1 LLFTKAKIFGAFRV
15 VTNFALTFAIMSILG
30 GVTPLYNTGLS
41 YGGPI
46 SMIYGWII
54 ASVFNLFV
62 ALSMAEICSVYP
74 TSGALYFWSYKLA
87 GKEWGPFAA
96 WVTGW

>member
-1 LLFTKAKIFGAFRV
+1 MLKIKIFGIFR
-15 VTNFALTFAIMSILG
+15 AIATFAITSAYLSILT
-30 GVTPLYNTGLS
+30 GVTTLYSTGLS

-54 ASVFNLFV
+54 AGVFTMFV

-74 TSGALYFWSYKLA
+74 TSGGLYFWSYKLA
-87 GKEWGPFAA
+87 GEEWGPFAS
-96 WVTGW
+96 WTTGW